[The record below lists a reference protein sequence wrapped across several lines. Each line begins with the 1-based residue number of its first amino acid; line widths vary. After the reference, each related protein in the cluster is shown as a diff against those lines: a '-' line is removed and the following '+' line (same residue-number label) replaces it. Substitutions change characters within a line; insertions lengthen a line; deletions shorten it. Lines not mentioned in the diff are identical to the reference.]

1 MASCDTRSVV
11 LPVEVS
17 HGHSYRCV
25 VRTLGHAGLLAEVV
39 ASTDVTA
46 DLSPGVSPLA
56 AIEPIFP
63 PNASGIYDPDA
74 RRRVSPAR

>member
-1 MASCDTRSVV
+1 LIRFHLKLQVLTQLMASCDTRSVV

-17 HGHSYRCV
+17 HGHNYRCV

-46 DLSPGVSPLA
+46 DLS
-56 AIEPIFP
+56 
-63 PNASGIYDPDA
+63 
-74 RRRVSPAR
+74 